1 MFDRIEE
8 TPGFWLVAGLSMGA
22 IGAELLILLIS
33 WVRLARQRR
42 ASQQAV
48 GGDWQAVAALKS
60 PSRLPEIVA
69 ALLPVAVALTSAR
82 LVHGSRTLL
91 ATAMGQHDPEA
102 KARLLYPALNGEING
117 LAMGLWLVP
126 LVALLGGVALAFAI
140 SARLRARGLLR
151 AQSLAARHENA
162 SAWLKFPGPRA
173 GTLVAGIGAFLVLGF
188 APIARAGF
196 AAVATTM
203 NHLAATAGLEMK
215 DKGPIFKEG
224 LDRASGLLDQ
234 GFLIARG
241 GVVVAAVI
249 ALYLAWRFSPARA
262 QAGVPGGSRPVH
274 GEGAFGPIV
283 ALVTTAL
290 AVAVYLAGRS

>member
-8 TPGFWLVAGLSMGA
+8 TPGFWLVAGLALGA
-22 IGAELLILLIS
+22 IVAELLILLIS
-33 WVRLARQRR
+33 RVRLARQKK
-42 ASQQAV
+42 ASKQAV

-60 PSRLPEIVA
+60 PSRLPEIIA
-69 ALLPVAVALTSAR
+69 ALLPIAVALTSGR
-82 LVHGSRTLL
+82 LIQGSRTLL
-91 ATAMGQHDPEA
+91 VAAMGQTEGA
-102 KARLLYPALNGEING
+102 EKARLLYPALNGEING

-126 LVALLGGVALAFAI
+126 LVALVGGVTVAFAI

-151 AQSLAARHENA
+151 AHSLATRHENA

-173 GTLVAGIGAFLVLGF
+173 GTLAAGIGAFLLLGF

-203 NHLAATAGLEMK
+203 SHLAATAGLEMK

-274 GEGAFGPIV
+274 GEGAFGPVV
-283 ALVTTAL
+283 ALAVIAL
-290 AVAVYLAGRS
+290 AVAGYLATRR

>member
-1 MFDRIEE
+1 
-8 TPGFWLVAGLSMGA
+8 
-22 IGAELLILLIS
+22 
-33 WVRLARQRR
+33 
-42 ASQQAV
+42 
-48 GGDWQAVAALKS
+48 
-60 PSRLPEIVA
+60 RLPEIVA

-91 ATAMGQHDPEA
+91 ATAMGQHGPEA

-162 SAWLKFPGPRA
+162 SAGLKFPGPRA

-203 NHLAATAGLEMK
+203 SHLAATAGLEMK
-215 DKGPIFKEG
+215 DKGAIFKEG
-224 LDRASGLLDQ
+224 RQ
-234 GFLIARG
+234 R
-241 GVVVAAVI
+241 
-249 ALYLAWRFSPARA
+249 
-262 QAGVPGGSRPVH
+262 
-274 GEGAFGPIV
+274 
-283 ALVTTAL
+283 
-290 AVAVYLAGRS
+290 

>member
-8 TPGFWLVAGLSMGA
+8 TPGFWLVAALSLGA
-22 IGAELLILLIS
+22 IGAEFLILLVS

-42 ASQQAV
+42 ASKQAV

-60 PSRLPEIVA
+60 PSRFPEIIA
-69 ALLPVAVALTSAR
+69 ALLPIAVALTSAR
-82 LVHGSRTLL
+82 LIHGSRTLL
-91 ATAMGQHDPEA
+91 VAAMGQADRAE

-126 LVALLGGVALAFAI
+126 LVALLGGVTVAFAI

-173 GTLVAGIGAFLVLGF
+173 GALVAGIGAFLVLGF

-203 NHLAATAGLEMK
+203 SHFAATAGLEMQ

-224 LDRASGLLDQ
+224 LDRASDLLDQ
-234 GFLIARG
+234 GFLIARA
-241 GVVVAAVI
+241 GVAVAAVM
-249 ALYLAWRFSPARA
+249 AVYLAWRFSPARA
-262 QAGVPGGSRPVH
+262 QAAVPGGSRPVH
-274 GEGAFGPIV
+274 GEGAFGPV
-283 ALVTTAL
+283 VAL
-290 AVAVYLAGRS
+290 AVIAAAAAGYLAAHR